1 LNDLNHKT
9 RSLGYRLSCGIVC
22 V

>member
-1 LNDLNHKT
+1 LNDLNHKI